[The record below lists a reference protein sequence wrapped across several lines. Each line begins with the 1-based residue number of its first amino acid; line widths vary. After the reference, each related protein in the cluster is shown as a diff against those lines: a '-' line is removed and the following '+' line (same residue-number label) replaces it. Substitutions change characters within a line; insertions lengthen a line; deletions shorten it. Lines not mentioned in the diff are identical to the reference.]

1 MNNLAEARHH
11 AWFHHYDSDG
21 FITIAKKD
29 PTSGVF
35 RQYHYKSP
43 EQLAENLSEWI
54 GDDVYFSQNTFYKP
68 VRRIENIRQLR
79 SLYVDL
85 DFYLFNYDPSWVVGK
100 LETEYFGKSIPD
112 PNIII
117 FSGQGIVLIWL
128 IEPVPYKALP
138 LWQAIQRYMLNQLS
152 DLGGDPK
159 AVDAARIF
167 RIAGSRNTKNGAYV
181 RTEYRHEYRYDI
193 HQIQYDYLPE
203 LKPKKQKS
211 PGRKKKIV
219 QLFNI
224 YSLHFA
230 RIKDIH
236 KLIEIRK
243 GHMPNMR
250 ETTCFLY
257 RYWMCCYLED
267 PQEALKATLD
277 LNHEFDSPLSTREV
291 EKATRS
297 AEKAWA
303 ARSNKEADKI
313 AKEKG
318 YPGAGYNVSNAK
330 LIEWLDI
337 QQEEM
342 IHLSTIINTKE
353 KNRRRRE
360 KYQKDA
366 PKILKQREKERR
378 EKGIRPMEEYNA
390 ERKEKQQSKAQILQQ
405 AIKEHPNYSVREL
418 AEYTGIPRSTVQ
430 RLKNQLLQS

>member
-11 AWFHHYDSDG
+11 AWFHHHDSDG
-21 FITIAKKD
+21 FISIAKKENG
-29 PTSGVF
+29 TF
-35 RQYHYKSP
+35 RQYHYNSP
-43 EQLAENLSEWI
+43 EQLAENLSDWL

-85 DFYLFNYDPSWVVGK
+85 DFYIFNYDPSWIMGK
-100 LETEYFGKSIPD
+100 LEHEYFGKSIPE

-128 IEPVPYKALP
+128 IDPVPYKALP
-138 LWQAIQRYMLNQLS
+138 LWQAVEKYLLNQLQ

-167 RIAGSRNTKNGAYV
+167 RIAGSRNTKNGSYV
-181 RTEYRHEYRYDI
+181 RTEYRHEYKYDI
-193 HQIQYDYLPE
+193 HQIQEDYLPE
-203 LKPKKQKS
+203 LKPKKEKVR
-211 PGRKKKIV
+211 GRKKKIV

-230 RIKDIH
+230 RIRD
-236 KLIEIRK
+236 IRK
-243 GHMPNMR
+243 LVELRHGHMPQMR
-250 ETTCFLY
+250 EITCFLY

-267 PQEALKATLD
+267 PNEALIATME
-277 LNHEFDSPLSTREV
+277 LNQEFDNPLSDREV

-318 YPGAGYNVSNAK
+318 YPGAGYNLKNTT

-337 QQEEM
+337 KQEEM
-342 IHLSTIINTKE
+342 PHLSTIINTKE

-360 KYQKDA
+360 AYQKQDGKMSRDA
-366 PKILKQREKERR
+366 YIEQEKQKT
-378 EKGIRPMEEYNA
+378 MS
-390 ERKEKQQSKAQILQQ
+390 RKEQLEEAMVKHPHLSNRKLAAMLGISEAYVRKIKKQL
-405 AIKEHPNYSVREL
+405 
-418 AEYTGIPRSTVQ
+418 
-430 RLKNQLLQS
+430 

>member
-11 AWFHHYDSDG
+11 AWFHHHDSDG
-21 FITIAKKD
+21 FITIAKKEN
-29 PTSGVF
+29 GAF
-35 RQYHYKSP
+35 RQYHYNTP
-43 EQLAENLSEWI
+43 EQLAENLSDWI

-85 DFYLFNYDPSWVVGK
+85 DFYIFNYEPSWIIGK
-100 LETEYFGKSIPD
+100 LEHEYFGQSIPE

-138 LWQAIQRYMLNQLS
+138 LWQAIERYLLDQLK

-167 RIAGSRNTKNGAYV
+167 RIAGSRNTKNGTYV
-181 RTEYRHEYRYDI
+181 RTEYRHDYKYDI
-193 HQIQYDYLPE
+193 HQIQEDYLPE
-203 LKPKKQKS
+203 LKPKKQKTR
-211 PGRKKKIV
+211 GRKKKII

-224 YSLHFA
+224 FSLHFA

-236 KLIEIRK
+236 KLIELRN
-243 GHMPNMR
+243 GQMEGTR
-250 ETTCFLY
+250 ETICFLY

-267 PQEALKATLD
+267 PQEALKATME
-277 LNHEFDSPLSTREV
+277 LNSEFTAPLKHREV
-291 EKATRS
+291 ERATKS
-297 AEKAWA
+297 AEKAWE

-330 LIEWLDI
+330 LIDWLDI
-337 QQEEM
+337 TQDEM
-342 IHLSTIINTKE
+342 IHMSTIINAKE

-360 KYQKDA
+360 KYQEQEGKMSRA
-366 PKILKQREKERR
+366 TYIQQEK
-378 EKGIRPMEEYNA
+378 KKTMN
-390 ERKEKQQSKAQILQQ
+390 RKEQL
-405 AIKEHPNYSVREL
+405 KEAMEQHPHLSNRKL
-418 AEYTGIPRSTVQ
+418 AEMLGISEAYVR
-430 RLKNQLLQS
+430 KIKKQL

>member
-11 AWFHHYDSDG
+11 AWFHHHDSDG
-21 FITIAKKD
+21 FITIAKKENG
-29 PTSGVF
+29 SF
-35 RQYHYKSP
+35 RQYHYNTP
-43 EQLAENLSEWI
+43 EQLAENLSDWI

-68 VRRIENIRQLR
+68 FRRIENIRQLR

-85 DFYLFNYDPSWVVGK
+85 DFYIFNYDPNWIIGK
-100 LETEYFGKSIPD
+100 LEHEYFGQSIPD

-138 LWQAIQRYMLNQLS
+138 LWQAIERYLLDQLK

-167 RIAGSRNTKNGAYV
+167 RIAGSRNTKSGSYV
-181 RTEYRHEYRYDI
+181 RTEYRHEHKYSI
-193 HQIQYDYLPE
+193 HQIQEDYLPE
-203 LKPKKQKS
+203 LKPKKTKTR
-211 PGRKKKIV
+211 GRKKKIV

-224 YSLHFA
+224 YSLHLA

-236 KLIEIRK
+236 KLIEIRH
-243 GHMPNMR
+243 GQVEGNR
-250 ETTCFLY
+250 ETICFLY

-267 PQEALKATLD
+267 PQEALRATME
-277 LNHEFDSPLSTREV
+277 LNEEFTKPLTAKEV
-291 EKATRS
+291 ERATKS

-318 YPGAGYNVSNAK
+318 YPGAGYNVSNRK

-337 QQEEM
+337 TQEEM
-342 IHLSTIINTKE
+342 VHMSTIINAKE

-360 KYQKDA
+360 KYQEQEGRMSREA
-366 PKILKQREKERR
+366 YIQQEKEKTMSRK
-378 EKGIRPMEEYNA
+378 EQLKNTMEEHPHLSN
-390 ERKEKQQSKAQILQQ
+390 RKLAAMLGISEAYVRKIKKQL
-405 AIKEHPNYSVREL
+405 
-418 AEYTGIPRSTVQ
+418 
-430 RLKNQLLQS
+430 